1 MTQKH
6 LQLVFLKCYKSFL
19 FIYLFFHSVL
29 GVNMMMPPELMELYM
44 LYQQELE
51 TRTDNENKIMSDAN
65 VMMRVTT

>member
-1 MTQKH
+1 
-6 LQLVFLKCYKSFL
+6 
-19 FIYLFFHSVL
+19 
-29 GVNMMMPPELMELYM
+29 MMMPPELMELYM